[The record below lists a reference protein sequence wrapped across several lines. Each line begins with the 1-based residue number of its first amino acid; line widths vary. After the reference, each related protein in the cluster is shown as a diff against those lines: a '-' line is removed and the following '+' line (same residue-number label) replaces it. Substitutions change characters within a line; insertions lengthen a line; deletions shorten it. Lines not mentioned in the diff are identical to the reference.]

1 MNVDVASW
9 FAGGGGL
16 LVVLAVG
23 LSLWWNR
30 VRTPV
35 LSGGPGVTAGRR

>member
-1 MNVDVASW
+1 MTVVRKDVDVASW

-16 LVVLAVG
+16 LVALALG

-30 VRTPV
+30 LRTPK
-35 LSGGPGVTAGRR
+35 PARAR